1 MIFLSICLFH
11 CGCSDI
17 HVPFSSLTK
26 LPETNRRMTKK
37 KREIWKRGG
46 AVQEI
51 ESRHQNL
58 KFKTGETSNL
68 GKETAGPLCRE
79 LASAIEKGPGGKK
92 KKSIFRISLW
102 NKKGKEKILL
112 SRTVLNNRNI
122 LEKGWKKLFC
132 PGNFLRMKFSTICFD
147 FCRGRAL
154 DSCGAASIC
163 MSI

>member
-11 CGCSDI
+11 LDVR

-37 KREIWKRGG
+37 RDMEKRRCRR
-46 AVQEI
+46 AEI

-92 KKSIFRISLW
+92 VDFSNIIMEQ
-102 NKKGKEKILL
+102 KGKEKILL
-112 SRTVLNNRNI
+112 RRTVLNNRNI
-122 LEKGWKKLFC
+122 LEKVGKNYSVLET
-132 PGNFLRMKFSTICFD
+132 S
-147 FCRGRAL
+147 
-154 DSCGAASIC
+154 
-163 MSI
+163 